1 MDCMLMSLPLMM
13 LLQIWYVLL
22 NLGNRKAHFLT
33 TQFIMGLICAN
44 ILMQKAFLDT
54 ILSEN
59 PGLPCFCF
67 AHSTGAAIVLK
78 VGVLVQDTNFRLFLL
93 YYSPK

>member
-1 MDCMLMSLPLMM
+1 ML
-13 LLQIWYVLL
+13 I
-22 NLGNRKAHFLT
+22 
-33 TQFIMGLICAN
+33 
-44 ILMQKAFLDT
+44 QKAFLDT

-78 VGVLVQDTNFRLFLL
+78 VSVLSLVLLLKNFHYFSFYVDSWYLSFELML
-93 YYSPK
+93 SHVKNAGSSWP